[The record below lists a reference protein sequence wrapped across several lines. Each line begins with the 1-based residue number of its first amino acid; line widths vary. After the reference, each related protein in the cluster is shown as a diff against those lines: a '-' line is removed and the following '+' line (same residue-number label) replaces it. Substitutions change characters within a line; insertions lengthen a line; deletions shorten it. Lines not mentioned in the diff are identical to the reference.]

1 MKIGIFRGT
10 QFFTS
15 NNSVQ
20 FFHNNRFV
28 FSKQRRSLG
37 LELLLARVYRALRQL
52 HREVYIWDVLILI
65 DGGVFGAG

>member
-1 MKIGIFRGT
+1 MISELLVFNYPT
-10 QFFTS
+10 PPDS
-15 NNSVQ
+15 S
-20 FFHNNRFV
+20 FV